1 MDILR
6 HGAQVE
12 VVGPVSLREAVVVEL
27 RAALE
32 SYRMGDPNSLF
43 ETEGR

>member
-12 VVGPVSLREAVVVEL
+12 VVAPATLRTAVADQL
-27 RAALE
+27 KTALAQ
-32 SYRMGDPNSLF
+32 YG
-43 ETEGR
+43 G